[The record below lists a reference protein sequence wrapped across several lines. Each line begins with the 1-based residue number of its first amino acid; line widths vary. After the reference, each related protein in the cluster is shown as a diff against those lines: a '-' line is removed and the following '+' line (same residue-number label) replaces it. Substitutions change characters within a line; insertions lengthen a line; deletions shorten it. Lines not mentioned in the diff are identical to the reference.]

1 MGSGDLMTVRS
12 RIAPTPSGFLHLGN
26 AVNFLLTWVLVRRAG
41 GRLKL
46 RIDDADCARS
56 QPAFVEDIF
65 RQLEWLGLDWDEGP
79 AGPADF
85 FGSHSQLLRRDRY
98 QELLNE
104 LREQAELFPCC
115 CSRKE
120 IRAASPS
127 GLYPGTCR
135 GNGRPGGGHAIRVH
149 VPEGSLVPV
158 NGSVVPLCREMG
170 DFVLWRRDDLP
181 AYQLASLADDLA
193 DGITL
198 IVRGED
204 LRVSTA
210 AQLFLAGL
218 LGRRDFLTATFYHH
232 SLLTGPNGVK
242 LSKSDNALSLAAMRR
257 QGAQPSDVYRAAA
270 ETFGLGAEQVRNLA
284 ELLDL
289 VCASARA
296 TDQDAAGQAAGC
308 ERSFC

>member
-1 MGSGDLMTVRS
+1 MMVRS
-12 RIAPTPSGFLHLGN
+12 RLAPTPSGFLHLGN
-26 AVNFLLTWVLVRRAG
+26 AVNFLLTWLFTRRAG

-65 RQLEWLGLDWDEGP
+65 RQLAWLGLDWDEGP

-85 FGSHSQLLRRDRY
+85 FARHSQLLRRDRY

-104 LREQAELFPCC
+104 LGERGELFACC

-158 NGSVVPLCREMG
+158 NGTEVPLCREMG

-232 SLLTGPNGVK
+232 PLLTGPNGVK

-257 QGAQPSDVYRAAA
+257 QGAHPSDVYRATAGA
-270 ETFGLGAEQVRNLA
+270 LGLGAEQVRNLA

-296 TDQDAAGQAAGC
+296 ADQDAAGQAFGS
-308 ERSFC
+308 ERSAC